1 MQLLGPN
8 DTYLVQSDEDDTKFW
23 GWKYA
28 QGLGCTFEW
37 KDEHDDSTKGIAAMT
52 PEEWR
57 DRVKSGFQIL
67 PFHIQGRLDGHDGSL
82 GGVKLNQGIPGSAEF
97 DITLR
102 PVAGWGSYP
111 PLSSQQQ
118 SQEGK
123 PETTN
128 NNNTY
133 TQFSTAGCKF

>member
-37 KDEHDDSTKGIAAMT
+37 KDKHDDSTKGIAAMT

-57 DRVKSGFQIL
+57 DGVQSGFQIL

-82 GGVKLNQGIPGSAEF
+82 GGVKSNQGIPGSAEF
-97 DITLR
+97 DIKIR

-123 PETTN
+123 PEAHNNTT
-128 NNNTY
+128 TY

>member
-82 GGVKLNQGIPGSAEF
+82 GGVKSNQGIPGSAEF